1 MNEVLCSIIH
11 VYLAD
16 LSPPLNNQYDILKF
30 AFSICP
36 SSFLVSA
43 SSSFRDEQIPC
54 PKSKTSPWTRRTLF
68 QITPSLL
75 SSCSPVIMLD
85 YIRSESENL
94 HDSMSCF
101 FQKKKELPD
110 MLHGIERTK
119 SVKFTDKILIG
130 RKTGNIATQV
140 ERKLFSASHR
150 DGKLGS

>member
-1 MNEVLCSIIH
+1 
-11 VYLAD
+11 
-16 LSPPLNNQYDILKF
+16 
-30 AFSICP
+30 
-36 SSFLVSA
+36 
-43 SSSFRDEQIPC
+43 
-54 PKSKTSPWTRRTLF
+54 
-68 QITPSLL
+68 
-75 SSCSPVIMLD
+75 
-85 YIRSESENL
+85 
-94 HDSMSCF
+94 MSCF